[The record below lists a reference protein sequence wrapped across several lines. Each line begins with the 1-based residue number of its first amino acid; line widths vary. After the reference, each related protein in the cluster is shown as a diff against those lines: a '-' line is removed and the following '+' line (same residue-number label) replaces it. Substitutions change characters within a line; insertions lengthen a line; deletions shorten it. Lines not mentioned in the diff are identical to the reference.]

1 MGAWLPGLVAGLA
14 VTAAVFQRE
23 LSAWIVS
30 AGLKYFLRDQNA
42 SGEVCSQQPTEGGKY
57 EEQQNASAP
66 RITSI
71 TFQSISLRFYFRGV
85 EVRLSDGV
93 IVRIG
98 RLSFGFRRLKQM
110 MLRQPLQKGKGK
122 AIVLTVEN
130 ARVSLPASFL
140 KPSVTINESAR
151 ATRAEKSSI
160 NSHLEGRNEK
170 KAIRLPAAALLCARF
185 VAMEVCDLRV
195 ELAAPDQPGTCRTTL
210 ASSQHNDD
218 GNGDDP
224 LKDGDC
230 ARKAAAAHAATGV
243 RTIELTGMRLV
254 GFASKRSSCLTV
266 RGLI

>member
-1 MGAWLPGLVAGLA
+1 MGALLPGLVGLA

-30 AGLKYFLRDQNA
+30 AGLKYFLRDQKA
-42 SGEVCSQQPTEGGKY
+42 SGGVCCRQPTTGG
-57 EEQQNASAP
+57 ENDEQNASAP
-66 RITSI
+66 RTTITSI

-110 MLRQPLQKGKGK
+110 ILRQPLQKGKGK

-130 ARVSLPASFL
+130 ASVSLPASL
-140 KPSVTINESAR
+140 LEPSVASKESAR
-151 ATRAEKSSI
+151 PGKSSI
-160 NSHLEGRNEK
+160 NPNLEEGRTQK
-170 KAIRLPAAALLCARF
+170 KPMRLPAAALLCARF

-195 ELAAPDQPGTCRTTL
+195 ELAASDQAGTCGTRPVG
-210 ASSQHNDD
+210 SEHKGD

-224 LKDGDC
+224 LKDGGC
-230 ARKAAAAHAATGV
+230 ARKAAGAHAATGV
-243 RTIELTGMRLV
+243 RAIEVAGMRLV
-254 GFASKRSSCLTV
+254 GFVSKRSSCLTV

>member
-1 MGAWLPGLVAGLA
+1 MGALLPGLVGLA

-30 AGLKYFLRDQNA
+30 AGLKYFLRDQSA
-42 SGEVCSQQPTEGGKY
+42 SGEGCSRQPTVGGEGDG
-57 EEQQNASAP
+57 QNASPP
-66 RITSI
+66 RTTITSI

-93 IVRIG
+93 VVRIG

-110 MLRQPLQKGKGK
+110 ILRQPLQKGKGK

-140 KPSVTINESAR
+140 EPSVLSEESAR
-151 ATRAEKSSI
+151 GGISSI
-160 NSHLEGRNEK
+160 NPNLEGRNQK
-170 KAIRLPAAALLCARF
+170 KPIRLPAAALLCARF
-185 VAMEVCDLRV
+185 VAIEVCDLRV
-195 ELAAPDQPGTCRTTL
+195 EIAAPDQAGTCGTRP
-210 ASSQHNDD
+210 AGSEHNGV

-224 LKDGDC
+224 LKDGGC
-230 ARKAAAAHAATGV
+230 ARKAAATHAATGV
-243 RTIELTGMRLV
+243 RAVELAGIRLV
-254 GFASKRSSCLTV
+254 GFVSKRSSCLTV